1 MIFVTHVICYPCCIT
16 GSPHVGTSQFLLQMQ
31 KPSFTREWSYP
42 FQNPTDVINVRKR
55 NLENSINYFLG
66 LGETGAFLA
75 IFVKVNF
82 RSNYVRI

>member
-1 MIFVTHVICYPCCIT
+1 
-16 GSPHVGTSQFLLQMQ
+16 MQ

-66 LGETGAFLA
+66 LHAPQRQKYFSSLEV
-75 IFVKVNF
+75 IIRVI
-82 RSNYVRI
+82 RNYKRIRVRG

>member
-1 MIFVTHVICYPCCIT
+1 
-16 GSPHVGTSQFLLQMQ
+16 MQ

-66 LGETGAFLA
+66 LRAAQRQKYFSSLEV
-75 IFVKVNF
+75 IIRVI
-82 RSNYVRI
+82 RNYKRIRVRG